1 MSRALAKDVPRPG
14 LHPHADSLC
23 LSIGGIDVAVSSDD
37 PSLEVA
43 LPPDCRKFAVA
54 RNTPEARVVAAWR
67 DLSGYACPGRTVF
80 DSEGLWRLHQDGSHY
95 QFQFNSPEVG
105 PHPYRIARFDRNFT
119 AGEVFLHRP
128 YFGSSA
134 PVYPLEYP
142 LDELLLIHLLG
153 QGRGANVH
161 ACGIQDSAENGFL
174 FVGQSGAGKTTCAR
188 LWSGHS
194 SAVVLSD
201 DRIVVR
207 KSGAAFWMY
216 GTPWHGEAGLS
227 DPLRARL
234 TGIFFLRQATE
245 NSLVP
250 LRSAVA
256 SARLL
261 ACSFVPFH
269 SRESLQFTLGLYGE
283 LAAAVPCF
291 ELGFCPDR
299 SAVNLLRERMR

>member
-1 MSRALAKDVPRPG
+1 MSRASAKDVPQPIPN
-14 LHPHADSLC
+14 PHADSLC

-43 LPPDCRKFAVA
+43 VPPDCRKFAVT
-54 RNTPEARVVAAWR
+54 RNTPDARVVATWR
-67 DLSGYACPGRTVF
+67 DLSGYECPGRMVF
-80 DSEGLWRLHQDGSHY
+80 NSEGLWRLNQDDGLY
-95 QFQFNSPEVG
+95 RFQFNSPVIG
-105 PHPYRIARFDRNFT
+105 PHPYRIAQFDRSFT

-142 LDELLLIHLLG
+142 LDELLVVHLLG

-161 ACGIQDSAENGFL
+161 ACGIKDSAENGFL

-188 LWSGHS
+188 LWAGRS

-227 DPLRARL
+227 DPSRARL
-234 TGIFFLRQATE
+234 AGIFFLRQAAE
-245 NSLVP
+245 NSLV
-250 LRSAVA
+250 LVRGAAA

-261 ACSFVPFH
+261 TCSFVPFH
-269 SRESLQFTLGLYGE
+269 SRESLQFTLGLYEE

-291 ELGFCPDR
+291 ELGFRPDF
-299 SAVNLLRERMR
+299 SAVNFLQDRIG